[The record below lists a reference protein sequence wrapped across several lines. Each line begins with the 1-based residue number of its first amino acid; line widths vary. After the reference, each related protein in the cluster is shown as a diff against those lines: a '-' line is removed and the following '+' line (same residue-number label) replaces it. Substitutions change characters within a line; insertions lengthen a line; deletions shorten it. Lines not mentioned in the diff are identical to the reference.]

1 MAHFLQGLIEYGTF
15 KDYVDVADLV
25 RFLRVRGA
33 SEFKTVKTALPI
45 LRELIGTDHR
55 IRLVLNGSHYRLRGV
70 KFTEAVLSPKNAL
83 LPISDTSSRHDAGN
97 ASRLPQAVPVD
108 TADKGC

>member
-1 MAHFLQGLIEYGTF
+1 MAHLLQGLIEYGTF

-33 SEFKTVKTALPI
+33 SEFKIVKTALPI

-70 KFTEAVLSPKNAL
+70 KFTEALLSPKNAL
-83 LPISDTSSRHDAGN
+83 LPISDTSSRHDDVHT
-97 ASRLPQAVPVD
+97 SRLPEAVLVH

>member
-1 MAHFLQGLIEYGTF
+1 MAHLLQGLIEYGTF
-15 KDYVDVADLV
+15 KDYEDVADLV

-55 IRLVLNGSHYRLRGV
+55 LVLNGSHYRLKGV
-70 KFTEAVLSPKNAL
+70 KFTEAVLSPKNAI
-83 LPISDTSSRHDAGN
+83 LPISDTSSRHDDGH
-97 ASRLPQAVPVD
+97 ASRLPQGVPVD

>member
-1 MAHFLQGLIEYGTF
+1 
-15 KDYVDVADLV
+15 V

-33 SEFKTVKTALPI
+33 TEFKTVKAALPI

-83 LPISDTSSRHDAGN
+83 LPISETSSNNVH
-97 ASRLPQAVPVD
+97 ASRLPQGVPVD